1 MDMERRRLGLLR
13 PPVIAGA
20 LLAANVLLA
29 AGAAA
34 AALRPRPVRIVP
46 SARAAEDLLPGAVP
60 GAAARE
66 FALRYVV
73 HFDNYTPST
82 LDATESV
89 LQRMV
94 APRSWTRA
102 AQTLERRRKL
112 VQEGRMSSQVVPLA
126 SEADGLRVVVRAV
139 RRVFIADRLSREAPV
154 RYVVALEPQAPTDL
168 NPYGLA
174 VVSQEIEEESK

>member
-1 MDMERRRLGLLR
+1 MDMERGRLDLLR

-20 LLAANVLLA
+20 LLAANVVLA
-29 AGAAA
+29 ASLAGV
-34 AALRPRPVRIVP
+34 ALRPRPVRVVP
-46 SARAAEDLLPGAVP
+46 SARAAEELLPGEVP
-60 GAAARE
+60 GAASRE
-66 FALRYVV
+66 FALRYVL
-73 HFDNYTPST
+73 HFDNFTPST

-94 APRSWTRA
+94 AARSWSRA
-102 AQTLERRRKL
+102 SQTLERRRRL
-112 VQEGRMSSQVVPLA
+112 VQEGRMSSQVVPVSA
-126 SEADGLRVVVRAV
+126 EPAGLRVVVRAV

-154 RYVVALEPQAPTDL
+154 RYTVELERQAPTDL